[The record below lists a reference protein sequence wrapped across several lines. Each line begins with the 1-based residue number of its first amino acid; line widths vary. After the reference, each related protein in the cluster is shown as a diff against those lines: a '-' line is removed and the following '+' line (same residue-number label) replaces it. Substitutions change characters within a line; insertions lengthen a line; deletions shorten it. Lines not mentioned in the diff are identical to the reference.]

1 MLGVGCFGELE
12 IGVTPAL
19 TLALS
24 PEERESL
31 ADAL

>member
-12 IGVTPAL
+12 IGMTPAL

-24 PEERESL
+24 PKERESL
-31 ADAL
+31 AEVL